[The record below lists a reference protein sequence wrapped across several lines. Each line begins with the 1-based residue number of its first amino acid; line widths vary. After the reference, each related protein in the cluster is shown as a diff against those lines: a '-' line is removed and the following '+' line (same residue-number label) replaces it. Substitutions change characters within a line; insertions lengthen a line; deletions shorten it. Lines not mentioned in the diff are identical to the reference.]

1 MSNKK
6 IYFWFPILI
15 SLCCSSSLS
24 GQLSRF
30 HKLRTWTDSSGKH
43 KTEAMLISSNEVE
56 VNLALQNGESKTLPF
71 ERLSQDDQE
80 FIEEYG
86 SENFTEIKN
95 QARNSVFAADA
106 LKRYEEY
113 SSSNLV
119 SPANQVF
126 VDSQIQLL
134 KEKSESNSII
144 INSGYLPLDQLSSLK
159 AQSLADANEWAKNI
173 ASAGKAN
180 EDQKLIKKAISD
192 DPTSLES
199 AITLGL
205 WFEVGVADYKAA
217 RRHLE
222 RAIER
227 GERYLPIATETDRQ
241 NLLAA
246 MNNLAVS
253 YAKQGK
259 ISKAIKLMGKME
271 DVSEADLPKEV
282 SANVGKI
289 KRMIMN
295 TNSGLAADSKE
306 RKTVAE
312 FSNLIGGNS
321 TSSAWHLMV
330 PQELSTIQFAIDKR
344 FSLLEGK
351 TILDKRCIRCDGTT
365 TAFCPVKECKK
376 GAIKKTIWGPKMMRG
391 KVIGREI
398 KTIKYDPCTNC
409 KGKGVVNCSG
419 CYSPGKRRS
428 IGIQN

>member
-1 MSNKK
+1 
-6 IYFWFPILI
+6 
-15 SLCCSSSLS
+15 
-24 GQLSRF
+24 
-30 HKLRTWTDSSGKH
+30 
-43 KTEAMLISSNEVE
+43 
-56 VNLALQNGESKTLPF
+56 
-71 ERLSQDDQE
+71 
-80 FIEEYG
+80 
-86 SENFTEIKN
+86 
-95 QARNSVFAADA
+95 
-106 LKRYEEY
+106 
-113 SSSNLV
+113 
-119 SPANQVF
+119 
-126 VDSQIQLL
+126 
-134 KEKSESNSII
+134 
-144 INSGYLPLDQLSSLK
+144 
-159 AQSLADANEWAKNI
+159 
-173 ASAGKAN
+173 
-180 EDQKLIKKAISD
+180 
-192 DPTSLES
+192 
-199 AITLGL
+199 
-205 WFEVGVADYKAA
+205 
-217 RRHLE
+217 
-222 RAIER
+222 
-227 GERYLPIATETDRQ
+227 
-241 NLLAA
+241 
-246 MNNLAVS
+246 
-253 YAKQGK
+253 
-259 ISKAIKLMGKME
+259 ME

-398 KTIKYDPCTNC
+398 KTIKYDLCTNC